1 MDSAVEARLRLC
13 PGLFMVLNT
22 KYLIMLTS
30 LALNSGIR
38 QQAPF
43 LAESSLLAH
52 KEIFCVLII

>member
-30 LALNSGIR
+30 LALNSG
-38 QQAPF
+38 APVT
-43 LAESSLLAH
+43 LLSPLDWDYRYMPPS
-52 KEIFCVLII
+52 IGRP

>member
-30 LALNSGIR
+30 LALNSG
-38 QQAPF
+38 APVT
-43 LAESSLLAH
+43 LLSLLDWDYRYMPPS
-52 KEIFCVLII
+52 IGRP